1 MSIGES
7 AAWAVQTAQGM
18 EAAKNT
24 TMIYFYDREVR
35 NEHKSLE
42 AGRPIF
48 DSVVF
53 IKKVPPG
60 DKLVEVDRKAYQQD
74 KLRYQAQWEAYQKKQ
89 SNPITGTPL
98 EAWPL
103 LARNQVAEF
112 KALNIFTVD
121 QLATLPDGYGGK
133 IMGFQ
138 GIKQKAQNFLKA
150 AADSSGLEK
159 LESQLK
165 ERDDLIQ
172 KQGEALKALAEQ
184 VAGLAANQKKKP
196 GRPKKEAVA

>member
-1 MSIGES
+1 MSIGEQ

-24 TMIYFYDREVR
+24 TMVYFYDREVK
-35 NEHKSLE
+35 NEHKTLE

-60 DKLVEVDRKAYQQD
+60 DKLVEVDRKAYQED
-74 KLRYQAQWEAYQKKQ
+74 KLRYPQAWEAYQKKQ
-89 SNPITGTPL
+89 ANPITGTPL

-112 KALNIFTVD
+112 KAMNIFSVD
-121 QLATLPDGYGGK
+121 QLASLPDAYGSK

-138 GIKQKAQNFLKA
+138 GIKQKAQAFLKA
-150 AADSSGLEK
+150 ASDSAGVEK
-159 LESQLK
+159 MEAQLK
-165 ERDDLIQ
+165 ERDELIRR
-172 KQGEALKALAEQ
+172 QGEALQQMQAQIAE
-184 VAGLAANQKKKP
+184 LAAKRKP
-196 GRPKKEAVA
+196 GRPKKEVAAA